1 MRSGWPARL
10 TRSQARAGAARRL
23 APVWTLVV
31 CLLGV
36 GALALPASAQDRPAA
51 DGVLRGIVF
60 DAQTLRPMADVTV
73 MVEPAPGGL
82 LPRGA
87 PLGGMGRGLT
97 ARTDEGGRYRFD
109 GLPRGVYTLYVQ
121 RFGYAGNVLQVEI
134 GPVGEARL
142 SIGMRSEPIAL
153 HPVRVHGGEAQ
164 PFLAFRAVGEEA
176 RAGRIAAEVRRQETF
191 LQGDIRGMSR
201 GELMEAVTLGETD
214 LFRALQ
220 RIPGVSARDDYTA
233 VLWTRGALWDE
244 TRVYFDGLPLYNP
257 THAGWLVSSVN
268 PDGLGGAFFKPG
280 LRSAAIG
287 EGAAGVLDLQSRR
300 GGRDGLVSGTGEV
313 SVASVRAA
321 LDGPLPGGG
330 GWMIAGRR
338 SYLDWITLAARSLTD
353 GDVRHLPY
361 DFADLTGRVDVP
373 IARGIRLEASGLW
386 ESDRVNGD
394 LPRWLYGNR
403 ARWGNQAGRVTVQ
416 AEHGGLVSRHTVGT
430 SGFGARIAPQFGDSG
445 AVQIV
450 PTEPTA
456 NHRVQHLVARSEL
469 SPRTTAPIAP
479 WRVGIEVV
487 GHELEYMGPRYPAL
501 PTLAGSGGRAF
512 PDPELA
518 RHSPTV
524 AFASSH
530 RQLVGW
536 GERRWELRP
545 GLTLETGMRV
555 EAGDSLANT
564 GAVRLGPRMG
574 IRLRPDAATSLSAG
588 WGRSFQYV
596 QAVGPLGRGFGPEL
610 HVSHLWLLAG
620 DEVPAIR
627 SDIGTVGLERWLGET
642 WLAQANGYVR
652 LSAGLAAPDPAPGT
666 LGERPLFVP
675 GSNEAYGV
683 ELGLRRLAGRTTA
696 SIGYAYGVSQMDAGG
711 FRYPAPADQRH
722 TLDLAAA
729 YHLVPGLRVGAA
741 YAAAS
746 GKPFTRFLVGDS
758 ITLEEPNAERGPSYA
773 SLDLLVDVSASLWSL
788 DVGAYLQLRNA
799 LNRAN
804 DVTYLGSESPCDA
817 GSERRRPVA
826 CEDPTVRVDRFVAG
840 LPRLPVVGVRVAF

>member
-1 MRSGWPARL
+1 M
-10 TRSQARAGAARRL
+10 
-23 APVWTLVV
+23 LVV

-36 GALALPASAQDRPAA
+36 CGLARPVGAQDRAPA
-51 DGVLRGIVF
+51 DGVLRGLVF
-60 DAQTLRPMADVTV
+60 DAETLRPMADVTI

-87 PLGGMGRGLT
+87 PLGGMGRGVTVLT
-97 ARTDEGGRYRFD
+97 DMEGRYRID

-142 SIGMRSEPIAL
+142 SIGMRSQPIAL
-153 HPVRVHGGEAQ
+153 NPVRVEGGKAQ
-164 PFLAFRAVGEEA
+164 PFLAFRAVGEA
-176 RAGRIAAEVRRQETF
+176 DRGGRVAAEVRRQETF
-191 LQGDIRGMSR
+191 LQGDVRGVSR

-280 LRSAAIG
+280 LRSASIG

-300 GGRDGLVSGTGEV
+300 GGRDGLVSGTGEM

-330 GWMIAGRR
+330 GWMVAGRR
-338 SYLDWITLAARSLTD
+338 SYLDWLTLAARSLTD

-361 DFADLTGRVDVP
+361 DFADLTGRLDVP
-373 IARGIRLEASGLW
+373 VGERIKLEVSGLW

-394 LPRWLYGNR
+394 LPRWLFGNR
-403 ARWGNQAGRVTVQ
+403 ARWGNQAGRVTIQ
-416 AEHGGLVSRHTVGT
+416 AVHGGLVSRHTLGT
-430 SGFGARIAPQFGDSG
+430 SGFGARIAPQFGEPD

-456 NHRVQHLVARSEL
+456 SHRVQHLVARSEL
-469 SPRTTAPIAP
+469 SPRTSAPMAP
-479 WRVGIEVV
+479 WRVGVEVV
-487 GHELEYMGPRYPAL
+487 GHELEYRGPRYPAL
-501 PTLAGSGGRAF
+501 PTLAGSMGRVF
-512 PDPELA
+512 PDPEFSRRA
-518 RHSPTV
+518 ATV
-524 AFASSH
+524 SFESTH

-545 GLTLETGMRV
+545 GLALETGMRV
-555 EAGDSLANT
+555 EVGDSLANS
-564 GAVRLGPRMG
+564 GAVRLGPRIGM
-574 IRLRPDAATSLSAG
+574 RLRPDASTSLSAG

-627 SDIGTVGLERWLGET
+627 SDVGTVGLERWLGET

-652 LSAGLAAPDPAPGT
+652 LSDGLAAPDPAPGV
-666 LGERPLFVP
+666 LDDRPLFVP

-696 SIGYAYGVSQMDAGG
+696 SVGYAYGVSQMYVGG
-711 FRYPAPADQRH
+711 LRYPAPADQRH
-722 TLDLAAA
+722 TVDLAAA
-729 YHLVPGLRVGAA
+729 YQLIPGLRVGAA
-741 YAAAS
+741 YAASS
-746 GKPFTRFLVGDS
+746 GKPYTRFLVSDS
-758 ITLEEPNAERGPSYA
+758 IIVEAPNAERGPSYS

-799 LNRAN
+799 LDRSN
-804 DVTYLGSESPCDA
+804 DVTYLGSESPCDS
-817 GSERRRPVA
+817 GSQRRRPVA
-826 CEDPTVRVDRFVAG
+826 CEDPAARVDRFVEG
-840 LPRLPVVGVRVAF
+840 LPRLPVVGIRVAF